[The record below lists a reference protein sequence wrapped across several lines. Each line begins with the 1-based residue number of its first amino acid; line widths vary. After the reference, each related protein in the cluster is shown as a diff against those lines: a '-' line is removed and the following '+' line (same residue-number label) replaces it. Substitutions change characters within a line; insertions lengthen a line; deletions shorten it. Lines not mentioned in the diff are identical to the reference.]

1 MNFDNFATAH
11 HAVLWAT
18 LIIAMVMGAIVNK
31 TNFCTMGAVSDF
43 VNIGDSG
50 RIRAWLFAMVVAMLG
65 VIFLEASQWVNV
77 DASRPPYRAANFAW
91 IEYLVGGILFGIG
104 MTLGSGCGNK
114 TLIRI
119 GTGNLKSVC
128 VFAVIAVCAYF
139 MVNPFPGT
147 DKTIYSELFYR
158 WTNVLN
164 VSLANKQDLGSLLNR
179 VVPGIDVISLRLIL
193 GGIIGVALLAFIF
206 KSADFR
212 ARFDNILGGAVVGIA
227 VIGAWYVSAALV
239 TIVSGED
246 KYSWTQYTGDDVW
259 VMQETSERPQDV
271 AVQSFSFIN
280 PIGQVLRY
288 GLNNFDERFLTFG
301 VVSVFGII
309 LGSLLWALVSR
320 GFRIEW
326 FASVRDF
333 VNHMI
338 GGVLMG
344 IGGILALGC
353 TIGQAVTGA
362 STLAL
367 GSFIAF
373 AGIVLGS
380 ALTMKVQYYKMVYE
394 GEATFVSALIT
405 SLVEL
410 RMLPASLRKHAK
422 V

>member
-1 MNFDNFATAH
+1 MTFDNFATAH

-18 LIIAMVMGAIVNK
+18 LIIAMVMGAVVNK
-31 TNFCTMGAVSDF
+31 TNFCTMGAVSDL
-43 VNIGDSG
+43 VNIGDTG
-50 RIRAWLFAMVVAMLG
+50 RMRAWLFAMAVAMLG
-65 VIFLEASQWVNV
+65 VIFLEASHVFSV
-77 DASRPPYRAANFAW
+77 DGSRPPYRAANFAW
-91 IEYLVGGILFGIG
+91 IEYLLGGVLFGIG

-119 GTGNLKSVC
+119 GGGNLKSIF
-128 VFAVIAVCAYF
+128 VFATIAVCAYF

-158 WTNVLN
+158 WTNPLN
-164 VSLANKQDLGSLLNR
+164 ISLANQQDLGSFLNR
-179 VVPGIDVISLRLIL
+179 IVPGTDAITLRLMAGAAI
-193 GGIIGVALLAFIF
+193 GIALLIFIF

-212 ARFDNILGGAVVGIA
+212 SRFDNILGGAVVGIA
-227 VIGAWYVSAALV
+227 VIGAWYISTAFV
-239 TIVSGED
+239 TIAAGED

-259 VMQETSERPQDV
+259 VMLETKDRPQDV

-288 GLNNFDERFLTFG
+288 GLNHFDERFLTFG
-301 VVSVFGII
+301 VVSVIGII
-309 LGSLLWALVSR
+309 LGSLVWALVSR
-320 GFRIEW
+320 GFRFEW
-326 FASVRDF
+326 FASGRDF
-333 VNHMI
+333 ITHI
-338 GGVLMG
+338 AGGVLMG

-373 AGIVLGS
+373 GGIVLGS

-394 GEATFVSALIT
+394 GEATFGSALIT

-410 RMLPASLRKHAK
+410 RLLPAALRRHAK

>member
-1 MNFDNFATAH
+1 MTFDNFTAAH

-18 LIIAMVMGAIVNK
+18 LIVAMVMGAVANK
-31 TNFCTMGAVSDF
+31 TNFCTMGAVSDL

-50 RIRAWLFAMVVAMLG
+50 RMRAWLFAMAVAILG
-65 VIFLEASQWVNV
+65 VIFLEASHLVNV
-77 DASRPPYRAANFAW
+77 DASRPPYRGANFAW
-91 IEYLVGGILFGIG
+91 IEYLVGGVLFGVG

-119 GTGNLKSVC
+119 GGGNLKSIF
-128 VFAVIAVCAYF
+128 VFIVIAVCAYF

-164 VSLANKQDLGSLLNR
+164 VSLANKQDLGSLVNR
-179 VVPGIDVISLRLIL
+179 IVPGVDVITLRLML
-193 GGIIGVALLAFIF
+193 GAALGLALLVFIF

-227 VIGAWYVSAALV
+227 VIGAWYISAAMV
-239 TIVSGED
+239 TISAGED

-259 VMQETSERPQDV
+259 VMLETKERPQDV

-288 GLNNFDERFLTFG
+288 GLNNFDDRFLTFG

-333 VNHMI
+333 VNHFV

-344 IGGILALGC
+344 VGGILALGC
-353 TIGQAVTGA
+353 TIGQAVTGV

-373 AGIVLGS
+373 AGIVFGS

-394 GEATFVSALIT
+394 GEATFVSALLT

-410 RMLPASLRKHAK
+410 RMLPASLRRHAK

>member
-1 MNFDNFATAH
+1 MTFDNFTAAH

-18 LIIAMVMGAIVNK
+18 LFIAMVMGAVVNK
-31 TNFCTMGAVSDF
+31 TNFCTMGAVSDL

-50 RIRAWLFAMVVAMLG
+50 RMRAWLFALAVAMLG
-65 VIFLEASQWVNV
+65 VVFLEASQLVDV

-91 IEYLVGGILFGIG
+91 IEYMVGGILFGVG

-119 GTGNLKSVC
+119 GGGNIKSIF
-128 VFAVIAVCAYF
+128 VFAIIAVCAYF
-139 MVNPFPGT
+139 MINPFPGT

-164 VSLANKQDLGSLLNR
+164 IGLANKQDLGTLVNR
-179 VVPGIDVISLRLIL
+179 IVPGVDVSTMRLAL
-193 GGIIGVALLAFIF
+193 GAGLGFALLVYVF

-227 VIGAWYVSAALV
+227 VIGAWYISAALV
-239 TIVSGED
+239 TIAAGED
-246 KYSWTQYTGDDVW
+246 RYSWTQYTGDDVW
-259 VMQETSERPQDV
+259 VMQETKERPQDV
-271 AVQSFSFIN
+271 AVQSLSFIN

-309 LGSLLWALVSR
+309 LGSLLWALLSR

-326 FASVRDF
+326 FASVSDF
-333 VNHMI
+333 INHMI

-344 IGGILALGC
+344 IGGVLALGC

-373 AGIVLGS
+373 AGIVFGS

>member
-1 MNFDNFATAH
+1 MTFDNFTAAH

-18 LIIAMVMGAIVNK
+18 LIVAMVMGAVANK
-31 TNFCTMGAVSDF
+31 TNFCTMGAVSDL

-50 RIRAWLFAMVVAMLG
+50 RMRAWLFAMAVAILG
-65 VIFLEASQWVNV
+65 VIFLEASHLVNV
-77 DASRPPYRAANFAW
+77 DASRPPYRGANFAW
-91 IEYLVGGILFGIG
+91 IEYLVGGVLFGVG

-119 GTGNLKSVC
+119 GGGNLKSIF
-128 VFAVIAVCAYF
+128 VFIVIAVCAYF

-164 VSLANKQDLGSLLNR
+164 VSLANKQDLGSLVNR
-179 VVPGIDVISLRLIL
+179 IVPGMDVITLRLML
-193 GGIIGVALLAFIF
+193 GAALGLALLVFIF

-227 VIGAWYVSAALV
+227 VIGAWYISAAMV
-239 TIVSGED
+239 TISAGED

-259 VMQETSERPQDV
+259 VMLETKERPQDV

-288 GLNNFDERFLTFG
+288 GLNNFDDRFLTFG

-333 VNHMI
+333 VNHFV

-344 IGGILALGC
+344 VGGILALGC
-353 TIGQAVTGA
+353 TIGQAVTGV

-373 AGIVLGS
+373 AGIVFGS

-394 GEATFVSALIT
+394 GEATFVSALLT

-410 RMLPASLRKHAK
+410 RMLPASLRRHAK

>member
-1 MNFDNFATAH
+1 MTFDNFATAH

-18 LIIAMVMGAIVNK
+18 FMVAMVMGAVVNK
-31 TNFCTMGAVSDF
+31 TNFCTMGAVSDL
-43 VNIGDSG
+43 VNMGDTG
-50 RIRAWLFAMVVAMLG
+50 RMRSWLFAMAIAMLG
-65 VIFLEASQWVNV
+65 VISLEAVHVFNL
-77 DASRPPYRAANFAW
+77 DTSRPPYRAANFAW
-91 IEYLVGGILFGIG
+91 IEYLLGGVLFGIG

-119 GTGNLKSVC
+119 GGGNLKSIF
-128 VFAVIAVCAYF
+128 VFAVIALGAYF

-147 DKTIYSELFYR
+147 DKTIYSELFYG
-158 WTNVLN
+158 WTNALN
-164 VSLANKQDLGSLLNR
+164 ISLANKQDFGSLLNR
-179 VVPGIDVISLRLIL
+179 VLPGMDVTILRLMA
-193 GGIIGVALLAFIF
+193 GGVMVFALLVFIF

-212 ARFDNILGGAVVGIA
+212 SRFDNILGGAVVGIA
-227 VIGAWYVSAALV
+227 VIGAWYISTAMV
-239 TIVSGED
+239 TIVAGED

-259 VMQETSERPQDV
+259 VMLETKDRPQDV
-271 AVQSFSFIN
+271 AAQSFSFIN

-301 VVSVFGII
+301 VVSVFGVIF
-309 LGSLLWALVSR
+309 GSLLWALVSR
-320 GFRIEW
+320 GFRFEW
-326 FASVRDF
+326 FASIRDF
-333 VNHMI
+333 INHLA

-344 IGGILALGC
+344 IGGTLALGC

-373 AGIVLGS
+373 AGIVFGS

-394 GEATFVSALIT
+394 GEATFASALIT

>member
-1 MNFDNFATAH
+1 MTFDNFADAH

-18 LIIAMVMGAIVNK
+18 LLLAIVMGAVVNK
-31 TNFCTMGAVSDF
+31 TNFCTMGAVSDL
-43 VNIGDSG
+43 VNIGDTG
-50 RIRAWLFAMVVAMLG
+50 RIRAWLFAMTVAMLG
-65 VIFLEASQWVNV
+65 VIFLEASQVINV

-91 IEYLVGGILFGIG
+91 IEYLVGGILFGVG

-114 TLIRI
+114 TLIRM
-119 GTGNLKSVC
+119 GTGNLKSFF

-164 VSLANKQDLGSLLNR
+164 VSLANKQDLGSFMNR
-179 VVPGIDVISLRLIL
+179 VMPGIDVVTLRLII
-193 GGIIGVALLAFIF
+193 GGSIGVALLIFIF

-212 ARFDNILGGAVVGIA
+212 ARFDNILGGAVVGLA
-227 VIGAWYVSAALV
+227 VVAAWYISSALV
-239 TIVSGED
+239 MIAAGED
-246 KYSWTQYTGDDVW
+246 KYSWTGYTGDDVW
-259 VMQETSERPQDV
+259 VMLETNERPQDV

-288 GLNNFDERFLTFG
+288 GLNSFDSRFLTFG
-301 VVSVFGII
+301 VVSVLGII
-309 LGSLLWALVSR
+309 LGSLLWAIVSR

-333 VNHMI
+333 FSHLA

-373 AGIVLGS
+373 AGIVFGS

-394 GEATFVSALIT
+394 NDATFGSALIT
-405 SLVEL
+405 SLAEL
-410 RMLPASLRKHAK
+410 HVLPAAFRKHAK

>member
-1 MNFDNFATAH
+1 MTFDNFAAAH

-18 LIIAMVMGAIVNK
+18 FIVAMVMGAVVNK
-31 TNFCTMGAVSDF
+31 TNFCTMGAVSDL
-43 VNIGDSG
+43 VNIGDTG
-50 RIRAWLFAMVVAMLG
+50 RMRAWLFAMTVAMLG
-65 VIFLEASQWVNV
+65 VIFLEASHLINV
-77 DASRPPYRAANFAW
+77 DPSRPPYRAANFAW
-91 IEYLVGGILFGIG
+91 IEYLVGGILFGVG

-119 GTGNLKSVC
+119 GTGNLKSIF
-128 VFAVIAVCAYF
+128 VFAVIAICAYF

-147 DKTIYSELFYR
+147 DKTIYSEVFYR

-164 VSLANKQDLGSLLNR
+164 VSLASKQDLGSFLSRL
-179 VVPGIDVISLRLIL
+179 VPGMDVITLRLML
-193 GGIIGVALLAFIF
+193 GIAMGIALLAFIF
-206 KSADFR
+206 KSPDFR
-212 ARFDNILGGAVVGIA
+212 ARFDNILGGAMVGIA
-227 VIGAWYVSAALV
+227 VIVAWYISTALV
-239 TIVSGED
+239 TIVAGED

-259 VMQETSERPQDV
+259 VMLETNERPQDV

-280 PIGQVLRY
+280 PMGQVLRY
-288 GLNNFDERFLTFG
+288 GLNHFDERFLTFG

-309 LGSLLWALVSR
+309 LGSMVWALVSR
-320 GFRIEW
+320 GFRFEW

-333 VNHMI
+333 INHLL
-338 GGVLMG
+338 GGMLMG

-373 AGIVLGS
+373 AGIVFGS

>member
-1 MNFDNFATAH
+1 MTFDNFAVAH
-11 HAVLWAT
+11 HAVLWT
-18 LIIAMVMGAIVNK
+18 ILIVAMVMGAVVNK
-31 TNFCTMGAVSDF
+31 TNFCTMGAVSDL

-50 RIRAWLFAMVVAMLG
+50 RMRGWLFAMTVALLG
-65 VIFLEASQWVNV
+65 VIFLEASQLINV
-77 DASRPPYRAANFAW
+77 DASRPPYRAPNFAW
-91 IEYLVGGILFGIG
+91 IEYLVGGILFGVG

-119 GTGNLKSVC
+119 GGGNLKSIV
-128 VFAVIAVCAYF
+128 VFAVIAVSAYF

-147 DKTIYSELFYR
+147 DKTIYSEVFYR
-158 WTNVLN
+158 WTNTLN
-164 VSLANKQDLGSLLNR
+164 ISLAHKQDLGSFVNQ
-179 VVPGIDVISLRLIL
+179 VVPGMDVITLRLIL
-193 GGIIGVALLAFIF
+193 GGIIGVALLVFIF

-212 ARFDNILGGAVVGIA
+212 SRFDNILGGATVGVA
-227 VIGAWYVSAALV
+227 VLVAWYISAAMV
-239 TIVSGED
+239 TVVAGED

-259 VMQETSERPQDV
+259 VMLETNERPQDV
-271 AVQSFSFIN
+271 AIQSFSFIN

-288 GLNNFDERFLTFG
+288 GLNSFDERFLTFG

-309 LGSLLWALVSR
+309 LGSLLWAVVSR

-333 VNHMI
+333 FSHVA

-394 GEATFVSALIT
+394 GEATFGSALIT

-410 RMLPASLRKHAK
+410 RMLPASFRKHAK